1 MAEFC
6 LKCLNKIDG
15 TSLKPEEV
23 ILSEEVNL
31 CEGCGKY
38 KHTVVCENKHYNSPV
53 LESILFPFYLIWQI
67 LILPYTIYK
76 YIKSR

>member
-6 LKCLNKIDG
+6 LKCLNRIDG
-15 TSLKPEEV
+15 TSTRPEDV
-23 ILSEEVNL
+23 VLSKDLNL

-38 KHTVVCENKHYNSPV
+38 KHTVICKKNYQWPLRFELVF
-53 LESILFPFYLIWQI
+53 FPFYLIWQI

-76 YIKSR
+76 YFKRR